1 MPQAIWYTQD
11 AEYTFN
17 SVPENIRWYLSVAL
31 TESGETETFDDL
43 PVYAVNVRFPTN
55 DNDAWLWVSMR
66 MKEYFQ
72 EHNGDDFI
80 RAYPAE
86 MIY

>member
-11 AEYTFN
+11 ADYAFKY
-17 SVPENIRWYLSVAL
+17 VPENIIWYLSVEL
-31 TESGETETFDDL
+31 NEGETDTFDDL

-55 DNDAWLWVSMR
+55 DNYAWIWVSMR
-66 MKEYFQ
+66 LKEYFQ

>member
-11 AEYTFN
+11 ADYTFN
-17 SVPENIRWYLSVAL
+17 AVPENIRWYLSVAL
-31 TESGETETFDDL
+31 NEGETETFDDL

-55 DNDAWLWVSMR
+55 DNDSWLWVSMR
-66 MKEYFQ
+66 LKEYFQ